1 MPSREWN
8 AATYHRVSGPQVNW
22 GKKVLARVQLRGNET
37 VLDAGC
43 GTGLLTEDLLQTLPE
58 GQVIGVDLS
67 KNMLRTAREHLASYG
82 NKVAFVA
89 ADLND
94 LPFERAFDGI
104 FSTAAFHWV
113 TDHDKL
119 FRSLYRT
126 LKPGGWLI
134 AQCGG
139 GPNLARHRE
148 RVRNLGQTD
157 RFSKFLGQYKE
168 PWEFADAET
177 TATRLRH
184 AGFEQIDTS
193 TEPAPTTFDSTEKFS
208 EFIRNVVFHRHLEL
222 IPDPSLRDEFIA
234 DLTRQAAKDDPPLT
248 LDYWRLNLAGRAPR
262 R

>member
-8 AATYHRVSGPQVNW
+8 AATYHRVSGPQVSW

-43 GTGLLTEDLLQTLPE
+43 GTGLLTEDLLQALPE

-67 KNMLRTAREHLASYG
+67 ENMLRTAREHLASYG

-119 FRSLYRT
+119 FRSLYRA

-139 GPNLARHRE
+139 GPNLARHRQ
-148 RVRNLGQTD
+148 RARSLGASD
-157 RFSKFLGQYKE
+157 RFSKFLENYKE

-177 TATRLRH
+177 TAARLSH
-184 AGFEQIDTS
+184 AGFEDIETS
-193 TEPAPTTFDSTEKFS
+193 TESAPTSFDSPEKFS
-208 EFIRNVVFHRHLEL
+208 EFIRNVVFHRHLES
-222 IPDPSLRDEFIA
+222 IPDAALRDEFIA
-234 DLTRQAAKDDPPLT
+234 ELTRQAMKDTPPLT
-248 LDYWRLNLAGRAPR
+248 LDYWRLNLAGRVPAK
-262 R
+262 

>member
-193 TEPAPTTFDSTEKFS
+193 TEPAATTFDSAEKFS